1 MAVPMGWHITGY
13 LMAAILVAVLLFLS
27 IASYSRI
34 VTATGIIQP
43 DQGVAVIMPSRAGVI
58 MKMMVADGDQV
69 EEGQELVAVR
79 SEDYLVS
86 GESASEKVA
95 EMLDRQN
102 ASISEQLAEVKNDEI
117 AQTAQFDAQIAGY
130 RTQIDKL
137 QSQIALQRE
146 LIGSIE
152 KDVGRIRGLVD
163 KGIVPRRDV
172 TLREDALTE
181 RRQQMAVLESTLT
194 ERRSDLS
201 DAERMLDQVKA
212 RANEKVA
219 ALQSQR
225 EDINRGL
232 ATNEQSRAYV
242 IRSPIGGTVSA
253 LTAKIGEPLNTQQ
266 ALMSIVPLNATL
278 HARLEVPNAAVGFVE
293 VGQDV
298 RLAIDTF
305 PYQSFG
311 TIAGRVKS
319 LSKSPVSRGGDGVSA
334 NLNYLV
340 TVDLERQS
348 ITAFGKQQALFP
360 GMTLSA
366 RIATARQSLLEWLFE
381 PLFALQR
388 R

>member
-1 MAVPMGWHITGY
+1 MGWHATGY
-13 LMAAILVAVLLFLS
+13 LMASVLVAVVLFLS
-27 IASYSRI
+27 IASYARI
-34 VTATGIIQP
+34 VTATGVILP
-43 DQGVAVIMPSRAGVI
+43 DSGVAAVMPPRSGVV
-58 MKMMVADGDQV
+58 MKMMVHDGDLV
-69 EEGQELVAVR
+69 KEAQELVAVR

-86 GESASEKVA
+86 GESASQKVA
-95 EMLDRQN
+95 QMLARQN
-102 ASISEQLAEVKNDEI
+102 ASITEQLIEVKNDQ
-117 AQTAQFDAQIAGY
+117 ASQTAQFDAQIAGY
-130 RTQIDKL
+130 RTQIEKL
-137 QSQIALQRE
+137 QNQIVLQRD
-146 LIGSIE
+146 LVASIE
-152 KDVGRIRGLVD
+152 QDVERIRGLVD
-163 KGIVPRRDV
+163 KGIVPKRDV
-172 TLREDALTE
+172 LLREDSLTE

-212 RANEKVA
+212 RANEKIA

-225 EDINRGL
+225 EDINRSI
-232 ATNEQSRAYV
+232 AANEQSRAYV
-242 IRSPIGGTVSA
+242 IRSPIAGTVSG
-253 LTAKIGEPLNTQQ
+253 LTAKIGEPLNAQQ
-266 ALMSIVPLNATL
+266 ALMSIVPLNAPL
-278 HARLEVPNAAVGFVE
+278 HAQLDVPNAAVGFVE
-293 VGQDV
+293 VGQAV

-319 LSKSPVSRGGDGVSA
+319 LSKSPVNRGNGTNT

-340 TVDLERQS
+340 TVELERQS
-348 ITAFGKQQALFP
+348 IMAFGKPQALFA

>member
-1 MAVPMGWHITGY
+1 
-13 LMAAILVAVLLFLS
+13 
-27 IASYSRI
+27 
-34 VTATGIIQP
+34 
-43 DQGVAVIMPSRAGVI
+43 
-58 MKMMVADGDQV
+58 
-69 EEGQELVAVR
+69 
-79 SEDYLVS
+79 
-86 GESASEKVA
+86 
-95 EMLDRQN
+95 
-102 ASISEQLAEVKNDEI
+102 
-117 AQTAQFDAQIAGY
+117 
-130 RTQIDKL
+130 
-137 QSQIALQRE
+137 
-146 LIGSIE
+146 
-152 KDVGRIRGLVD
+152 
-163 KGIVPRRDV
+163 
-172 TLREDALTE
+172 
-181 RRQQMAVLESTLT
+181 
-194 ERRSDLS
+194 
-201 DAERMLDQVKA
+201 MLDQVKA
-212 RANEKVA
+212 RSNEKVA

-266 ALMSIVPLNATL
+266 ALMSVVPLNATL
-278 HARLEVPNAAVGFVE
+278 HAQLDVPNAAVGFVE
-293 VGQDV
+293 VGQEV

-319 LSKSPVSRGGDGVSA
+319 LSKSPINRGSGAST

>member
-1 MAVPMGWHITGY
+1 
-13 LMAAILVAVLLFLS
+13 
-27 IASYSRI
+27 
-34 VTATGIIQP
+34 
-43 DQGVAVIMPSRAGVI
+43 

-117 AQTAQFDAQIAGY
+117 AQTAQFSAQISGY
-130 RTQIDKL
+130 QTQIDKL
-137 QSQIALQRE
+137 QSQIALQKE
-146 LIGSIE
+146 LITSIE
-152 KDVGRIRGLVD
+152 KDVERIRGLVD

-172 TLREDALTE
+172 TLREDSLTE

-212 RANEKVA
+212 RSNEKVA

-266 ALMSIVPLNATL
+266 ALMSVVPLNATL
-278 HARLEVPNAAVGFVE
+278 HAQLDVPNAAVGFVE
-293 VGQDV
+293 VGQEV

-319 LSKSPVSRGGDGVSA
+319 LSKSPINRGSGAST